1 MVACGTAVTAAFAAA
16 ALARTSVVSVI
27 PLPVHVH
34 KKQGVFTL
42 TAETAIVTT
51 QDSRQVGRYL
61 AELLEP
67 ATGFK
72 LKVTESAVSNRQGGH
87 ILLLNTSGKHYLGD
101 EGYDIKVMKNRIFV
115 NAPTMTGLFYACQT
129 LRQLLPPAI
138 ESDCKVENVIW
149 TIAQVEIEDKP
160 RFQWRGSLLDCC
172 RHFMTV
178 DFVKRYIDLLA
189 YHKMNRLHW
198 HLTEDQ
204 GWRIEIKKYPKLTQ
218 VGAWRLGG
226 VGYLPAPDNPPQPN
240 AVRYGGYYTQDDV
253 REIIQYAQSRC
264 VMVVPEIEMPGH
276 CQAAL
281 AAYPQLSCTGGPF
294 KVRTARGISKNVYCA
309 GKEQTFEFL
318 ENVLSEVIEL
328 FPSPYIHIGGD
339 ECPKD
344 RWKQCPHCQARIKA
358 EGLEDEHQLQS
369 YFIKRIEKFLL
380 GKGRRLIGW
389 DEILEGGLAP
399 SATVQSWRGLEG
411 AVSAAKSGHDAIVS
425 PTSHCYFDYPHCV
438 QEKVSLSMP
447 NWMRVLPLEK
457 VYSFEPVPE
466 GLTAGQKRH
475 ILGGEGNIWTEYA
488 PQQEVESRV
497 FPRMTALAEVLWSP
511 KDKRNWQDFSERLNV
526 HYQRFDNMGV
536 NYYHDKIR

>member
-1 MVACGTAVTAAFAAA
+1 MICVTVMIAAFTSAASGQEPA
-16 ALARTSVVSVI
+16 MSLI
-27 PLPVHVH
+27 PQPAHIRA
-34 KKQGVFTL
+34 QEGVFAL
-42 TAETAIVTT
+42 TADTVIVTT
-51 QDSRQVGRYL
+51 GNTRDIGQYL

-72 LKVTESAVSNRQGGH
+72 LDVTESAPHNRQGGY
-87 ILLLNTSGKHYLGD
+87 ILLADTSGKHYLGC
-101 EGYDIKVMKNRIFV
+101 EGYDIKVMKNRIFI
-115 NAPTMTGLFYACQT
+115 NARTTTGVFYACQT
-129 LRQLLPPAI
+129 LRQLLPPEI
-138 ESDCKVENVIW
+138 EGNRKVENVSW
-149 TIAQVEIEDKP
+149 TIPQLEIEDKP

-204 GWRIEIKKYPKLTQ
+204 GWRIEIRKYPKITEI
-218 VGAWRLGG
+218 GAWRLGG
-226 VGYLPAPDNPPQPN
+226 VGYLPAPDDPAQAN
-240 AVRYGGYYTQDDV
+240 AARYGGYYTQDDI
-253 REIIQYAQSRC
+253 REIVRYAESRC

-294 KVRTARGISKNVYCA
+294 KVRTARGISKDVYCA

-344 RWKQCPHCQARIKA
+344 RWKQCPDCQARIKA
-358 EGLEDEHQLQS
+358 ENLEDEHQLQS

-399 SATVQSWRGLEG
+399 SATVQSWRGVEG

-425 PTSHCYFDYPHCV
+425 PTSHCYFDYPHSDR
-438 QEKVSLSMP
+438 EKNSLSMP
-447 NWMRVLPLEK
+447 NWMRVLPVEK

-466 GLTAGQKRH
+466 GLTAQQKRH
-475 ILGGEGNIWTEYA
+475 ILGGEGNIWTEFA

-497 FPRMTALAEVLWSP
+497 YPRMTALAEVLWSP
-511 KDKRNWQDFSERLNV
+511 QNKRNWQDFAERLNV

-536 NYYHDKIR
+536 NYYRDKVQ